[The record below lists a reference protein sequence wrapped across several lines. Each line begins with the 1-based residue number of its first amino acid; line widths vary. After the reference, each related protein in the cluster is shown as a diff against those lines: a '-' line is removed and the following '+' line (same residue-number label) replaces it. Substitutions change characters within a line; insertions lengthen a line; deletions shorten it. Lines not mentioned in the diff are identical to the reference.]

1 MDLKLSLDL
10 PILGKNFVWG
20 TATASFQIEGAVNEG
35 GRGKTSW
42 DAFTAVPGNI
52 LGGDTADVACDHYH
66 RYQEDVDLMKELGL
80 DAYRFSFAWSR
91 IQPTGSGPVNRE
103 GLDFYDRL
111 VDSLLEAGVAP
122 APTLFH
128 WDTPLAL
135 EEAGGWLNRDT
146 VDRFADY
153 AHIMGEHF
161 SDRIKQWMTINEPVV
176 LTMFG
181 HGAGVHAPGKSLGF
195 GALPVAHN
203 LLLAHGRGVTALRE
217 AGAVNIGLANNHAPT
232 WPDSQE
238 PEDLM
243 AAGLYDNIS
252 NWIFADPIL
261 LGKYPE
267 EMAALLPEGLEDD
280 LKEISVP
287 IDFYGINYYN
297 PTLVAAPSAEGPGNL
312 DGVEIGIELPFTIK
326 DIEGYPLTDF
336 GWPSVPSAFTDLLVG
351 FKERYG
357 DKLPP
362 IFITENGC
370 AINDGVGP
378 DGKVHDPRRI
388 EYTDTHLRAVKDAM
402 DQGVDVRG
410 YFHWSLLDNF
420 EWAAGNSTRFG
431 LIHTNFETLE
441 RTPKDSF
448 YWYQSVIKANK

>member
-1 MDLKLSLDL
+1 MSVNL
-10 PILGKNFVWG
+10 PLLGKDFVWG
-20 TATASFQIEGAVNEG
+20 TATASYQIEGAVNEG

-42 DAFTAVPGNI
+42 DAFSAQPGRIVN
-52 LGGDTADVACDHYH
+52 GDTGDVACDHYH

-91 IQPTGSGPVNRE
+91 IQPTGSGPVNKT
-103 GLDFYDRL
+103 GLDYYDRL
-111 VDSLLEAGVAP
+111 VDSLLEAGIAP

-128 WDTPLAL
+128 WDTPLTL

-146 VDRFADY
+146 TSHFAEY

-161 SDRIKQWMTINEPVV
+161 QDRIEQWMTINEPVV

-181 HGAGVHAPGKSLGF
+181 HGAGVHAPGKTLGF
-195 GALPVAHN
+195 DALPVAHN
-203 LLLAHGRGVTALRE
+203 LLLAHGRAVTALRA

-232 WPDSQE
+232 WPASEQA
-238 PEDLM
+238 EDLQ
-243 AAGLYDNIS
+243 AAGLYDNIA
-252 NWIFADPIL
+252 NWIFSDPIL
-261 LGKYPE
+261 LGKYPD
-267 EMAALLPEGLEDD
+267 EMAELIPPGLEAD
-280 LKEISVP
+280 LAEISVP

-297 PTLVAAPSAEGPGNL
+297 PTLISAPSKDGPGDL
-312 DGVEIGIELPFTIK
+312 DGIEIDIELPFTIV
-326 DIEGYPLTDF
+326 DIEGYPQTDF
-336 GWPSVPSAFTDLLVG
+336 GWPVIPAGLTNLLVG

-362 IFITENGC
+362 IFITENGA
-370 AINDGVGP
+370 AINDGVGQ
-378 DGKVHDPRRI
+378 DGQVHDQRRI
-388 EYTDTHLRAVKDAM
+388 DYTDVHLRAIKDAM

-420 EWAAGNSTRFG
+420 EWAAGNSMRFG
-431 LIHTNFETLE
+431 LIHTDFDTLK

-448 YWYQSVIKANK
+448 YWYQSVIQANK

>member
-1 MDLKLSLDL
+1 MSVNL

-20 TATASFQIEGAVNEG
+20 TATASYQIEGAVNEG

-42 DAFTAVPGNI
+42 DAFSAQPGRIEN
-52 LGGDTADVACDHYH
+52 GDTGDVACDHYH

-91 IQPTGSGPVNRE
+91 IQPNGSGPVNKA

-111 VDSLLEAGVAP
+111 VDSLLEAGIAP

-135 EEAGGWLNRDT
+135 EEAGGWLNRDIASH
-146 VDRFADY
+146 FAEY

-161 SDRIKQWMTINEPVV
+161 QDRIKQWMTINEPVV

-181 HGAGVHAPGKSLGF
+181 HGAGVHAPGKTLGF
-195 GALPVAHN
+195 DALPVAHN
-203 LLLAHGRGVTALRE
+203 LLLAHGRAVTALRA
-217 AGAVNIGLANNHAPT
+217 AGAANIGLANNHAPT
-232 WPDSQE
+232 WPASDKLD
-238 PEDLM
+238 DLQ
-243 AAGLYDNIS
+243 AAGLYDNIA
-252 NWIFADPIL
+252 NWIFSDPIL

-267 EMAALLPEGLEDD
+267 EMAELLPPGLEED

-297 PTLVAAPSAEGPGNL
+297 PTLVGAPTADGPGDL
-312 DGVEIGIELPFTIK
+312 DGIEIDIELPFTIL
-326 DIEGYPLTDF
+326 DIDGYPQTDF
-336 GWPSVPSAFTDLLVG
+336 GWPVIPKGLTDLLVG
-351 FKERYG
+351 FKNRYG
-357 DKLPP
+357 DNLPP
-362 IFITENGC
+362 IFITENGA
-370 AINDGVGP
+370 AINDGVDE
-378 DGKVHDPRRI
+378 DGKVHDQRRI
-388 EYTDTHLRAVKDAM
+388 DYADAHLRAIKDAM

-420 EWAAGNSTRFG
+420 EWAAGNSMRFG
-431 LIHTNFETLE
+431 LIHTDFDTLK

-448 YWYQSVIKANK
+448 YWYQSVIQANK